1 MKVCTAKLFLIAIS
15 PVLLHTDK
23 TRGKCGWWLE
33 CGGRTRGR
41 PVNEFHVGVKRFVVK
56 LEM

>member
-1 MKVCTAKLFLIAIS
+1 MKVCTAKLFLIAFF

-23 TRGKCGWWLE
+23 TRGKCG
-33 CGGRTRGR
+33 CGWSAGTRGSR
-41 PVNEFHVGVKRFVVK
+41 VNEFHVGVKRFVVK